1 MALLVRKDRKLTD
14 AEKAYGKRFRDA
26 AQAELTLLM
35 DTDPPMYFP
44 PNFVVIFRHL
54 CDARK
59 HKESTA
65 LPLKEIYVSSEDQIP
80 AGVPPRTLLLG
91 GNPNETHDDSV
102 WWGHAVE
109 AGHFDAQHPGH
120 VNGLDEVAGLPEFAF
135 IYKEGKCAK
144 CEATAR
150 SRAGRFV
157 LASER
162 PPTAGRMSRS

>member
-14 AEKAYGKRFRDA
+14 AEKVYGKRFRDA
-26 AQAELTLLM
+26 AQAALTLLM
-35 DTDPPMYFP
+35 DTDPPMYRP

-65 LPLKEIYVSSEDQIP
+65 LPLKEVYLSSEDSIP
-80 AGVPPRTLLLG
+80 TRVTDRHLFLG
-91 GNPNETHDDSV
+91 GNSDETHEDVV
-102 WWGHAVE
+102 WWGHPTE
-109 AGHFDAQHPGH
+109 AAHFEQQYPGH
-120 VNGLDEVAGLPEFAF
+120 VNGLEEVAGLPEFAF

-150 SRAGRFV
+150 SPAGRFV

-162 PPTAGRMSRS
+162 PPTAGRMSRE